1 MDLERRAAASEG
13 RAGREVEQG
22 GRTVNEYMKALQAI
36 LLGAKVLG
44 ITDAP
49 WLWIFIPTLYA
60 FCSGAAEGIAVAIR
74 EAMER
79 RP

>member
-1 MDLERRAAASEG
+1 M
-13 RAGREVEQG
+13 
-22 GRTVNEYMKALQAI
+22 NEYMKALQAI

-60 FCSGAAEGIAVAIR
+60 FCAGAAEGIAVAIR

>member
-1 MDLERRAAASEG
+1 M
-13 RAGREVEQG
+13 
-22 GRTVNEYMKALQAI
+22 NEYMKALQAI

-44 ITDAP
+44 ITEAP

-60 FCSGAAEGIAVAIR
+60 ICVGVAGGIAAAIR